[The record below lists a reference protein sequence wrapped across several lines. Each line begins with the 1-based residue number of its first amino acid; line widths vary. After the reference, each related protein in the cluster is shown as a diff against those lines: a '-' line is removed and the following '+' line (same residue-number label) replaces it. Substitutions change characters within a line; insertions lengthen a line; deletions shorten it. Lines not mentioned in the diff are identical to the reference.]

1 MPFKFLPNFQ
11 KLPTKMSNSRYF
23 MSKSLIQNNLKIPDT
38 EHKTTV
44 PEKLDMYLMVYVE
57 RLELST
63 LLFNCHSQFNS
74 VLK

>member
-1 MPFKFLPNFQ
+1 MPFKFLP
-11 KLPTKMSNSRYF
+11 KL
-23 MSKSLIQNNLKIPDT
+23 SKTSDLDVKLVILYIKIPDT

-44 PEKLDMYLMVYVE
+44 PEKVDMYLMVYVE